1 MTVDELIAELK
12 QMDPN
17 AEVHF
22 AYNYG
27 DHWRTQVAPK
37 VDSVELGNVKYSDY
51 HRMPKVVE
59 YDDDDDEYET
69 VDEYNAA
76 QANKNNVVILS

>member
-1 MTVDELIAELK
+1 MTVDELIAELQSLPK
-12 QMDPN
+12 D

-27 DHWRTQVAPK
+27 DHWRTQVAPT
-37 VDSVELGNVKYSDY
+37 VDRVEVGQVKFSDY

-59 YDDDDDEYET
+59 YDEYDDDEPSTE
-69 VDEYNAA
+69 VPES
-76 QANKNNVVILS
+76 QVVILS